1 VSIYELIINTL
12 KPLNISVTI
21 NQNADKSANKYVT
34 LIPLYDGF
42 DEYADNKPTIDI
54 KEVEI
59 AIYSK
64 GNYLELV
71 EQITRYLIDDEFTI
85 TNRKY
90 IEYEEDT
97 KLHHYVIDV
106 SMEFCY

>member
-12 KPLNISVTI
+12 KPLNIQVTI
-21 NQNADKSANKYVT
+21 NKNANKSVVKYVT
-34 LIPLYDGF
+34 LIPLYEGF
-42 DEYADNKPTIDI
+42 DVYADNKPEIEIT
-54 KEVEI
+54 EVEL
-59 AIYSK
+59 AVYSK

-71 EQITRYLIDDEFTI
+71 KNIVRLLTDAGFTI

-97 KLHHYVIDV
+97 KLHHYVIDLA
-106 SMEFCY
+106 MEFCY

>member
-1 VSIYELIINTL
+1 MSIYELIKNTL
-12 KPLNISVTI
+12 LPLNIPVTI
-21 NQNADKSANKYVT
+21 NQNADKSASKYVT

-42 DEYADNKPTIDI
+42 EVYADNKPVIDI
-54 KEVEI
+54 KEVEL
-59 AIYSK
+59 AIYTK

-71 EQITRYLIDDEFTI
+71 EQITRLLIEAGFTI

-106 SMEFCY
+106 AMEYCY

>member
-12 KPLNISVTI
+12 KPLNITVTI
-21 NQNADKSANKYVT
+21 NQNADKSANKYIT
-34 LIPLYDGF
+34 LIPLYDEF
-42 DEYADNKPTIDI
+42 DVYADNKPVIDI
-54 KEVEI
+54 KEVQL
-59 AIYSK
+59 AIYK
-64 GNYLELV
+64 KANYIELV
-71 EQITRYLIDDEFTI
+71 EQITRLLIEAGFTI

-106 SMEFCY
+106 AMEFFY